1 MIDGKYDAQT
11 DLDWPGSARMVSFKQ
26 KLSSSYE
33 NMVFKIYLST
43 QNMPKTVLS
52 VKWYNQIF
60 PQETF
65 P

>member
-1 MIDGKYDAQT
+1 MIDGKMLRQTWNGQAQIV
-11 DLDWPGSARMVSFKQ
+11 WFAFKQ

>member
-1 MIDGKYDAQT
+1 MIDGMMLRQTWTGQAQ
-11 DLDWPGSARMVSFKQ
+11 LVWFAFQQ